1 MPLYCF
7 KCWECGAEQD
17 VFRPMA
23 KAPKSLQCKSCKG
36 RMSLDY
42 SRLGV
47 QTNAF
52 KPYIEVNFDG
62 SPIHVTSPAQRD
74 ALCERFG
81 VTYDKADSS
90 IRPKRDRWEDT
101 FESDVME
108 QLKKDDAYRR
118 AGKPVPDR
126 GQGGRDRGVLEEEPD
141 LLDRY
146 RVNRKAD
153 GCGEGG
159 GA

>member
-7 KCWECGAEQD
+7 KCWECGAKRD
-17 VFRPMA
+17 VFKPMA
-23 KAPKSLQCKSCKG
+23 KAPTRLLCKSCKG

-52 KPYIEVNFDG
+52 KPYIEENFT
-62 SPIHVTSPAQRD
+62 SEPIYVDSPAQRD

-108 QLKKDDAYRR
+108 QLKKDDARR
-118 AGKPVPDR
+118 RDGETVPDR
-126 GQGGRDRGVLEEEPD
+126 GQGGRGRGLLEEIPD
-141 LLDRY
+141 FLDRY
-146 RVNRKAD
+146 RVDRKAD
-153 GCGEGG
+153 GGGEGG
-159 GA
+159 GE